1 MGKYTVLSLITCVLF
16 VSGCIGQGPVAS
28 VSCPGAGASNGLVIA
43 DFSFAYSPI
52 YAGEKIDLDMAVENV
67 GGETATL
74 TSVEI
79 FGPDTVM
86 DEATGLQWESDQN
99 VLLGPNEILEAP
111 DADLEIPGE
120 EYTQMWVLRAPA
132 GLATRTPYTFN
143 SRIKFKYE
151 TTFSAI
157 LTAMTSNYLRTLSVE
172 GRNKMI
178 DAGGLSQQCTSGG
191 PILITAASGRHF
203 VDPAEGTS
211 ITFKVSNVGSGYSYW
226 KDGAT
231 VPPLDD
237 GATVPPLD
245 DDTRY
250 KIKIGSGAGVDC
262 TDAANPIT
270 LSKGKTG
277 AFKCKFN
284 PGAIQ
289 NKKDITFSI
298 PIHYYYYV
306 DSSADIMVEKSL

>member
-1 MGKYTVLSLITCVLF
+1 MGKYAVLSLIACVLF

-52 YAGEKIDLDMAVENV
+52 YAGEKIDLDLAVENV

-79 FGPDTVM
+79 FGPDTLEKK
-86 DEATGLQWESDQN
+86 DAAGLQWGSNKDLVLKDKTESLEALDP
-99 VLLGPNEILEAP
+99 VLEIPGGEYTEMWILEAP
-111 DADLEIPGE
+111 PDLPS
-120 EYTQMWVLRAPA
+120 P
-132 GLATRTPYTFN
+132 TPYTFN

-157 LTAMTSNYLRTLSVE
+157 LTAMTSDYLRTLSVE
-172 GRNKMI
+172 DRKAMI

-203 VDPAEGTS
+203 VDPEDDTS
-211 ITFKVSNVGSGYSYW
+211 ITFKVSNVGSGYSYYW
-226 KDGAT
+226 DEQNDNI
-231 VPPLDD
+231 PN
-237 GATVPPLD
+237 LD

-250 KIKIGSGAGVDC
+250 KIYIGSAVGVDC
-262 TDAANPIT
+262 TAAANPIT

-277 AFKCKFN
+277 AFKCTFKAK
-284 PGAIQ
+284 PIQ

-306 DSSADIMVEKSL
+306 DSSADIMVEKAL